1 MINAP
6 CMITAYEGITVREDH
21 RARGSPRT
29 RGSPCER
36 ITARERITAN
46 GGRSP
51 AGRERAALLE
61 TGAGLHA
68 DDGALGELLQG
79 GRARVGAGAAH
90 ARRDVVEQVLDAGSL
105 RVEVHPRGRDPLL
118 EERFARA
125 VEAAVTRGPGGHGTR
140 RRHPVALLVG
150 AALLVEHQVARAL
163 VGPGEPRPDH

>member
-1 MINAP
+1 MINTVCMINA
-6 CMITAYEGITVREDH
+6 CER
-21 RARGSPRT
+21 
-29 RGSPCER
+29 SPCER
-36 ITARERITAN
+36 SPCERSPCERSPCERITAN

-118 EERFARA
+118 EERLARA

-140 RRHPVALLVG
+140 
-150 AALLVEHQVARAL
+150 
-163 VGPGEPRPDH
+163 